1 MAVMTVQGKQVF
13 LLVRKTSEAGTSAG
27 QIIPYQES
35 LDFSLKK
42 DNDTTATKTGKVS
55 KPADP
60 TTEIKTKFLDNFS
73 KVADQLYESVLDG
86 DQLDVWIVNYQRKK
100 GSKYFAWYMRGT
112 VTEDAGSNDADD
124 NSERE
129 LTITIS
135 EGPVRGWTG
144 LTAEQ
149 ESAMA
154 FVFRGVGV
162 VTQPKNDGTDGDGQ
176 VWTADDNGVGS
187 VPDGSTTT
195 TTSQPAPSTTQ
206 G

>member
-1 MAVMTVQGKQVF
+1 MAVTTVQGKQVF
-13 LLVRKTSEAGTSAG
+13 LLVRKTSEAGETAG

-35 LDFSLKK
+35 LDFNLKK
-42 DNDTTATKTGKVS
+42 DGDATKTKTGRVS

-73 KVADQLYESVLDG
+73 KIADQLYESVLDG

-100 GSKYFAWYMRGT
+100 GSKYFAWFMRGT
-112 VTEDAGSNDADD
+112 VTEDSGSNDADD

-135 EGPVRGWTG
+135 DGPVRGWTG

-176 VWTADDNGVGS
+176 AWTADDNGAGS
-187 VPDGSTTT
+187 VPDESATTT
-195 TTSQPAPSTTQ
+195 NQPSSSNPQ

>member
-1 MAVMTVQGKQVF
+1 MAVTTVQGKQVF
-13 LLVRKTSEAGTSAG
+13 LLVRKTSEAGTTAG

-35 LDFSLKK
+35 LDFNLKK
-42 DNDTTATKTGKVS
+42 DGDATKTKTGRVS

-73 KVADQLYESVLDG
+73 KIADQLYESVLDG

-100 GSKYFAWYMRGT
+100 GSKYFAWFMRGT
-112 VTEDAGSNDADD
+112 VTEDSGSNDADD

-129 LTITIS
+129 LTIAIS
-135 EGPVRGWTG
+135 DGPVRGWTG

-176 VWTADDNGVGS
+176 AWTADDNGAGS
-187 VPDGSTTT
+187 VPDESATTT
-195 TTSQPAPSTTQ
+195 NQPSSSNPQ

>member
-1 MAVMTVQGKQVF
+1 MAVTTVQGKQVF
-13 LLVRKTSEAGTSAG
+13 LLVRKTSEAGTTAG

-35 LDFSLKK
+35 LDFNLKK
-42 DNDTTATKTGKVS
+42 DGDATKTKTGRVS

-73 KVADQLYESVLDG
+73 KIADQLYESVLDG

-100 GSKYFAWYMRGT
+100 GSKYFAWFMRGT
-112 VTEDAGSNDADD
+112 VTEDSGSNDADD

-135 EGPVRGWTG
+135 DGPVRGWTG

-162 VTQPKNDGTDGDGQ
+162 VTQPKNDRTDGDGQ
-176 VWTADDNGVGS
+176 AWTADDNGAGS
-187 VPDGSTTT
+187 VPDESATTT
-195 TTSQPAPSTTQ
+195 NQPSSSNPQ